1 MYADSRDIIFE
12 CKGEPGMQ
20 PGTWE
25 GTLRI
30 LRNREFC
37 EAEVE
42 ARGSH
47 FHLIV
52 GRHSY
57 GNFVCIPNWDIGT
70 EISDPEDIFWNT
82 ERLQNSTPLKKV
94 DACSVASALDQIHK
108 IKQLQESVSETEH
121 MKTAAS
127 SVQDMTPGNYT
138 SWDECPEVES
148 CELIGSFLKLVDSM
162 VRDIQHLKAETI
174 RARYEL
180 SMKYDPEHKWITTVD
195 ILSNLDTPHYDS
207 LAYQE
212 YMNIY
217 YDGGDPMSF
226 KEFSDSMVLLA
237 KGIDDNKY

>member
-1 MYADSRDIIFE
+1 MYADSSDIIFE

-20 PGTWE
+20 PKSWD

-30 LRNREFC
+30 LRHGEFC

-47 FHLIV
+47 FHLV
-52 GRHSY
+52 MGKHSY
-57 GNFVCIPNWDIGT
+57 GNFVCIPNWNAGT
-70 EISDPEDIFWNT
+70 EISLPDDIFWNT

-121 MKTAAS
+121 MKTVAS
-127 SVQDMTPGNYT
+127 SVQDMNPGNYT

-148 CELIGSFLKLVDSM
+148 CELIESFLKLVDSM

-226 KEFSDSMVLLA
+226 KEFTDSIIQLA
-237 KGIDDNKY
+237 KGIDDHKY